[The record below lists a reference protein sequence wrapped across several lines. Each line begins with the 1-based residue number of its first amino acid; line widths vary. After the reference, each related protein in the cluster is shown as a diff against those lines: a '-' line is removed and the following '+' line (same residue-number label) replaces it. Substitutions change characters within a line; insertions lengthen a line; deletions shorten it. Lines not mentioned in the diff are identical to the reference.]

1 MYDSSSIVTNEDK
14 EGLSLDGLVYDE
26 VIIA

>member
-1 MYDSSSIVTNEDK
+1 MYDSLSIVTNEDK
-14 EGLSLDGLVYDE
+14 EDLSLDGLVHDD